1 MSDLAIVLITAI
13 ASVLASV
20 ALIFLS
26 SRIRNRERWESY
38 GQNLWDEKIKSVKTN
53 LTVGFFA
60 HSHAVYCFDI
70 FESDSEEQKKR
81 AAALSDGL
89 NNLALAKPLRLL
101 FCTPNFNQAVEE
113 LTGQLLVI
121 RDQFERGAL
130 VQKLA
135 GNLPRLWFQLVDDAR
150 TEIGS
155 KALDAKVREALS
167 NAESAAPFNPSGN
180 DTLTY

>member
-1 MSDLAIVLITAI
+1 M
-13 ASVLASV
+13 
-20 ALIFLS
+20 
-26 SRIRNRERWESY
+26 
-38 GQNLWDEKIKSVKTN
+38 
-53 LTVGFFA
+53 
-60 HSHAVYCFDI
+60 YCFDI

-113 LTGQLLVI
+113 MTGQLLVI
-121 RDQFERGAL
+121 RDQFERGQL

-135 GNLPRLWFQLVDDAR
+135 LNLPRLWFQLVDDAR

-167 NAESAAPFNPSGN
+167 DAESAAPFNPSGN

>member
-38 GQNLWDEKIKSVKTN
+38 VQELWDEKIKSVKTN
-53 LTVGFFA
+53 LTIGFFA
-60 HSHAVYCFDI
+60 HSHAIYCFDI

-81 AAALSDGL
+81 AAALSDEL
-89 NNLALAKPLRLL
+89 NNLAMAKPLRLL

-121 RDQFERGAL
+121 REQFERGEL

-135 GNLPRLWFQLVDDAR
+135 RFLPQLWFQMVDDAR

-167 NAESAAPFNPSGN
+167 HAESAAPFNPSGN
-180 DTLTY
+180 DTLPY